1 MGSQF
6 SQRIV
11 DAPSPKKFSIPKF
24 NVYNGRTD
32 LDDHVR
38 YYEQIMAYWYTD
50 DAVMCIIFTGSLG
63 NTTIRWFDKLPLGQI
78 DSFQELA
85 ELFTTKFITSSRI
98 VKGPEALTNLKKQKG
113 ETLREYS
120 CRYLG
125 TLQETKDWDM
135 KLALN
140 TFKYGLPR
148 DNNGY
153 TILWLEYIILPL
165 INCS

>member
-98 VKGPEALTNLKKQKG
+98 MKGPEALTNLKKQKRRNTQRIFMQVLG
-113 ETLREYS
+113 NIARDQGLRYET
-120 CRYLG
+120 C
-125 TLQETKDWDM
+125 
-135 KLALN
+135 
-140 TFKYGLPR
+140 
-148 DNNGY
+148 
-153 TILWLEYIILPL
+153 LEYF
-165 INCS
+165 